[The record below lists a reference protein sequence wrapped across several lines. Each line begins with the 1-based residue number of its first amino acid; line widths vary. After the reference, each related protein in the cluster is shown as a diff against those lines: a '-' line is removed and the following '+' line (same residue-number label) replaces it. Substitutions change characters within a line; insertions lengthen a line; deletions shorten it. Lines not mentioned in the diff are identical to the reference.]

1 MEGLWLG
8 PGSKAW
14 IGRKAPEGPTQIF
27 NFRVP
32 DVALGEGVSSTAVPK
47 LESTPWLSTD
57 GLGDPRETPALS
69 GLMSLSGLGGAWQGP
84 LSEAR

>member
-32 DVALGEGVSSTAVPK
+32 DVALGEGGEQHCRPQAGVHTLAFH
-47 LESTPWLSTD
+47 
-57 GLGDPRETPALS
+57 
-69 GLMSLSGLGGAWQGP
+69 
-84 LSEAR
+84 